1 MNDEERR
8 SALITFFKNA
18 GIEPQSLDALEEALV
33 HSSYSFEN
41 DLPFNNERLEFLGD
55 ALIGFFA
62 ADFLMEKFP
71 EASEGD
77 MSRWKSIL
85 VSRPALGR
93 CAVNMGLGEIILLG
107 RGEDLAGGRE
117 RHSLIGSALEAVVG
131 SIYLSNGLND
141 ARKFVEL
148 NVFAYYDEIIDNDEL
163 VDYKSALQEIVQKQW
178 KSVPNYTV
186 VHESGPDH
194 LKNFIIKVEVE
205 GRTLARGKGTRKK
218 TAENDAA
225 RKALERLE
233 DDLELNP

>member
-8 SALITFFKNA
+8 SAVNAFFKNA
-18 GIEPQSLDALEEALV
+18 GVEPQSLYTLEEALA

-41 DLPFNNERLEFLGD
+41 NLPFNNERLEFLGD

-62 ADFLMEKFP
+62 ADFLMERFP
-71 EASEGD
+71 EATEGD

-93 CAVNMGLGEIILLG
+93 CAENMGLGEIVLLG

-131 SIYLSNGLND
+131 AIYLSNGLDD
-141 ARKFVEL
+141 AREFTER
-148 NVFAYYDEIIDNDEL
+148 NVFAHYEEIIASEEL
-163 VDYKSALQEIVQKQW
+163 MDYKSRLQEIVQKQW
-178 KSVPNYTV
+178 KTVPNYTV

-194 LKNFIIKVEVE
+194 LKNFIIEVEVE
-205 GRTLARGKGTRKK
+205 GRTLARGKGPRKK
-218 TAENDAA
+218 AAESDAA

-233 DDLELNP
+233 EDL